1 MTRRLRLIDRLT
13 AGWGDCHRCPL
24 HERRNSVVH
33 WRGNPDA
40 HLLLIGEA
48 PGADED
54 REGRPFVGR
63 AGKLLDELLAE
74 AGMDPGEDIVITN
87 TLSCRPPGNRT
98 PQREELKACR
108 PRLEM
113 FIRIVNPGAIVLLG
127 ATAAKLAGVHS
138 VYSHRGSECEVEVG
152 DLIIPAVPTFHPSF
166 LLRTHDR
173 EHRSNVINDLK
184 LAGRLADQ

>member
-1 MTRRLRLIDRLT
+1 
-13 AGWGDCHRCPL
+13 
-24 HERRNSVVH
+24 
-33 WRGNPDA
+33 
-40 HLLLIGEA
+40 
-48 PGADED
+48 
-54 REGRPFVGR
+54 
-63 AGKLLDELLAE
+63 
-74 AGMDPGEDIVITN
+74 MDPGEDIVITN